1 MEQGEMKARWREQSL
16 SERRKKRERE
26 GKKENGRDSF
36 ARGQRER
43 RTARK
48 MERAIWIEE
57 TLQAAFFP
65 ASALKETEIRS
76 PVLLQYGNSNLSL
89 LVSKYARSKK
99 NESPRYSS
107 IASATGKRF
116 RSMETRSTT
125 YPLQNRENHSPI

>member
-76 PVLLQYGNSNLSL
+76 PV
-89 LVSKYARSKK
+89 
-99 NESPRYSS
+99 P
-107 IASATGKRF
+107 
-116 RSMETRSTT
+116 
-125 YPLQNRENHSPI
+125 PPIW